1 MEGAVGNAM
10 PQTMLA
16 VLAMM
21 MFSLFAVQQQEKVY
35 LSQSTMIRQA
45 VSAMLNGAAVERLE
59 EIGSKGYDQ
68 AIVDNETVTNSTQ
81 LAAPDSEFGP
91 GNDHTPEDDVDD
103 FHTAVDTLYRAIG
116 ADSLGFVV
124 SSEVVYASE
133 SNPEEAAPSGVR
145 TKYKRVTVTARSLL
159 DFDIAD
165 VEVSRSVSCGSACQW

>member
-1 MEGAVGNAM
+1 M

-35 LSQSTMIRQA
+35 LAQNTMIRQA

-68 AIVDNETVTNSTQ
+68 AIVDNETLTSASQ
-81 LAAPDSEFGP
+81 LANPDTQFGP
-91 GNDHTPEDDVDD
+91 GNDHTPEDDIDD

-116 ADSLGFVV
+116 ADSLGFIVE
-124 SSEVVYASE
+124 SSVVYASE
-133 SNPEEAAPSGVR
+133 LNPSEAAPSGVR
-145 TKYKRVTVTARSLL
+145 TKYKLVTVTARSLL
-159 DFDIAD
+159 QYDIPDAQ
-165 VEVSRSVSCGSACQW
+165 VTRSVSCGSACQW